1 MIKIAL
7 KILTTLF
14 IILSYQIFAQEYDE
28 ERYNQVLKQLKL
40 NASKVESQ
48 FYTEKKMPYAEGSY
62 IIVVPVLKEKEGNDY
77 YLLQNYVLITDEKGK
92 IKNQFFDPEEITS
105 DAIML
110 QGFSI
115 DTGFYNLNSTIRAF
129 GVSASY
135 RGSSSPN
142 PYSSSDISMYY
153 PMGKTLK
160 KVLNQYPL
168 VKSGGEW
175 DMACTGE
182 FYDDVSVIIL
192 DKSKTNGFANLKIK
206 TEHTTMINKEIN
218 GECDQKET
226 SKISYKTLKFNKSV
240 YK

>member
-1 MIKIAL
+1 MNFSIKILA
-7 KILTTLF
+7 ILF
-14 IILSYQIFAQEYDE
+14 SIFSYNVFAQEYDE
-28 ERYNQVLKQLKL
+28 GRYDQVLKQLKL
-40 NASKVESQ
+40 NSSKVESQ
-48 FYTEKKMPYAEGSY
+48 FYTEKKMPNADDSY

-77 YLLQNYVLITDEKGK
+77 YLIQNYILITDEKGK

-110 QGFSI
+110 QGFTI
-115 DTGFYNLNSTIRAF
+115 DTGLYNLNSTTRAF

-135 RGSSSPN
+135 RGSSNPN
-142 PYSSSDISMYY
+142 PYGASDMSMYY
-153 PMGKTLK
+153 PTGKTLK

-192 DKSKTNGFANLKIK
+192 DKTKTNGFANLKIK
-206 TEHTTMINKEIN
+206 TEHTTTIGKEIN
-218 GECDQKET
+218 GECEDKKT
-226 SKISYKTLKFNKSV
+226 SKISYKTLKFNKSL
-240 YK
+240 YN